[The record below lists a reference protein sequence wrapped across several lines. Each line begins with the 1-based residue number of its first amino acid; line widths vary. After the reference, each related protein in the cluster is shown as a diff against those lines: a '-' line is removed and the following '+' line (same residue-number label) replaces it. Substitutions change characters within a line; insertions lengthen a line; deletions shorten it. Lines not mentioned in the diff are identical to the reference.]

1 MGIRIDTAG
10 AGYTAPAR
18 RLPGILDDSSYYS
31 LGVVSGADLCVL
43 GGTKHPSCWEPLKN
57 AWHELDERERE
68 RISASRAQAMLDR
81 GLIAALPS
89 RPGNSVR
96 YVLVDD
102 LRILLAAREFPA
114 FTIVT
119 HHEPRTPDVTYFQ
132 PSGTS
137 AIVQEIPE
145 RSGRHWPRSPGSPLD
160 VIFSYRFSGQAFAA
174 QELAR
179 WALKP
184 VPTDRSRPK
193 PPRLICF
200 SGRTEAGRHASY
212 QLAVHRNGNKAHV
225 DAPGT
230 SAAFTHRELVSFLTD
245 TVTGWADTRRSLAAR
260 TASAVS
266 SEPAD
271 RSDDP
276 EPFR

>member
-1 MGIRIDTAG
+1 MEIRIDTTDTD
-10 AGYTAPAR
+10 YTAPAR
-18 RLPGILDDSSYYS
+18 VLLGILDDSSYYS
-31 LGVVSGADLCVL
+31 LGVVFGADLCVL

-57 AWHELDERERE
+57 AWHQLDEPERE
-68 RISASRAQAMLDR
+68 RISASRVQTMLNR

-89 RPGNSVR
+89 DPDSHPR
-96 YVLVDD
+96 YVLSDD

-145 RSGRHWPRSPGSPLD
+145 RAGRHWPRPPRSPLE
-160 VIFSYRFSGQAFAA
+160 VIFSYRFSNQAFAA
-174 QELAR
+174 RELAR

-184 VPTDRSRPK
+184 VPADRARPK

-200 SGRTEAGRHASY
+200 SGRTEADSHASY
-212 QLAVHRNGNKAHV
+212 QIAVHRNGKKAHV
-225 DAPGT
+225 DAPGM
-230 SAAFTHRELVSFLTD
+230 SADFTHHELAGFLTD
-245 TVTGWADTRRSLAAR
+245 TVSRWAGTRRSLAAR
-260 TASAVS
+260 AASADS
-266 SEPAD
+266 SEP
-271 RSDDP
+271 DP
-276 EPFR
+276 ESP